1 MGVTILDGGLSTALE
16 EVGANI
22 GGPLWTARAVL
33 ESPDLLEEAH
43 RRFVSAGSAVI
54 TTASYQCGAREF
66 ARLGLSESEARRAL
80 TSTVDV
86 ARRATAGTDALVAAS
101 VGPFGAVRADGSEY
115 TGRYD
120 VSWEV
125 VERYHREKL
134 EVLVDAGADLFAVET
149 IPLAAEARSIAAIL
163 EDLGAPP
170 AWFSFGVVSP
180 TVTYGGDEVGAAVS
194 AVAGYA
200 RLVAVGANCSHPD
213 VIDEVI
219 DVVRANVG
227 DVSLIAYP
235 NLGRSWNAETRQWA
249 GDVSDPFAPDR
260 VADWTL
266 RGVSM
271 IGGCCGVGP
280 ADIARLVATVTPSVA

>member
-1 MGVTILDGGLSTALE
+1 
-16 EVGANI
+16 
-22 GGPLWTARAVL
+22 
-33 ESPDLLEEAH
+33 
-43 RRFVSAGSAVI
+43 VI

-86 ARRATAGTDALVAAS
+86 ARRATAGNDVLVAAS

-219 DVVRANVG
+219 DVVRANAG
-227 DVSLIAYP
+227 DVSLVAYP

-260 VADWTL
+260 IADWTL

>member
-86 ARRATAGTDALVAAS
+86 ARRATAGTDVLVAAS

-219 DVVRANVG
+219 DVVRANAG
-227 DVSLIAYP
+227 DVALVAYP

-260 VADWTL
+260 IADWTL